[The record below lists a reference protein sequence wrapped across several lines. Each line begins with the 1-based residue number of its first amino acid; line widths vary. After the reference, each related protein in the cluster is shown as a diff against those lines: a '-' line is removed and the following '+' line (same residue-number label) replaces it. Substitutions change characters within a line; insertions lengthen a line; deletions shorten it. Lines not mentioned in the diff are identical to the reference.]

1 MSRVRESAQHKHNK
15 PPVMKRRGTEK
26 RRTIPPLSPSRYR
39 KEEETQKGGPGGKVP
54 RRVRAEPCPKSDA
67 DFSRRRRPRLEISRH
82 PKVLSETLQRSRFQ
96 VRLRL
101 WVPHHV
107 GLADQRQKLEGATRR
122 EERLDE
128 LEAVQVESFSGR
140 AALDKKV
147 PQGWSALGQDL
158 LTRDLAGARPVDK
171 SEPFQLRGLASA
183 ALRKASNLLATGSL
197 VGAAGVSWGLSGA
210 VSRPRFTTTSPS
222 SLGCKTGACRSPF
235 GAASRARREA
245 RPRRLEVDP
254 DVLFSG
260 FAVENQ
266 PHGDLSHLLTPA
278 WARPRH

>member
-1 MSRVRESAQHKHNK
+1 
-15 PPVMKRRGTEK
+15 MKRRGTEK

-183 ALRKASNLLATGSL
+183 ALRKASNLFVGSRAARPPNRHIGMATRWALTFCQTFQFWRRPCLAPCHQEIRYYFRAVIRYFVTTLDPEEGIR
-197 VGAAGVSWGLSGA
+197 GVSKFA
-210 VSRPRFTTTSPS
+210 RHSPGPGPPLKQ
-222 SLGCKTGACRSPF
+222 SLTLRG
-235 GAASRARREA
+235 
-245 RPRRLEVDP
+245 
-254 DVLFSG
+254 VL
-260 FAVENQ
+260 
-266 PHGDLSHLLTPA
+266 H
-278 WARPRH
+278 